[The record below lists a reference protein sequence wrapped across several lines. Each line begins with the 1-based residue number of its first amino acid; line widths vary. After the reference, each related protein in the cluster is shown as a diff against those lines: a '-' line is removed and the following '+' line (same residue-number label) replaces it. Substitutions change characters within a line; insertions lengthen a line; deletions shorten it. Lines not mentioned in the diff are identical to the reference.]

1 MAQQKSS
8 RRKRR
13 VSSRGKG
20 YQGRNGHAQVMPHVP
35 NGQSAEKSSIA
46 SEERIP
52 FTFASE
58 SIANERHPHRNEDTL
73 LTERRSCLVAV
84 FDGVGGSA
92 AGEIASQTAAR
103 ATLQAWKQVRKEIQ
117 KGHNFRTLLRDCG
130 KIDLCTELER
140 LVALADVKV
149 RSDGAQPAGTD

>member
-1 MAQQKSS
+1 MAQQKSG

-13 VSSRGKG
+13 VSSREKG
-20 YQGRNGHAQVMPHVP
+20 YQGRKGHALVHT
-35 NGQSAEKSSIA
+35 GQPVEKSKIA
-46 SEERIP
+46 REERTP

-73 LTERRSCLVAV
+73 LTERRSCLVGV

-103 ATLQAWKQVRKEIQ
+103 ATVQAWKQARKEIQ
-117 KGHNFRTLLRDCG
+117 KGHNFRTL
-130 KIDLCTELER
+130 
-140 LVALADVKV
+140 
-149 RSDGAQPAGTD
+149 